1 MFKKRKKKQRPSI
14 CLPPPTPQH
23 PFVEN
28 WISLPTSGPTAPPPP
43 PPPPPFGRSA
53 LGESKNAP
61 GKEREGISLMK
72 KKI

>member
-28 WISLPTSGPTAPPPP
+28 WISLPTSGPTAPPPHATLP
-43 PPPPPFGRSA
+43 KRDGQIA
-53 LGESKNAP
+53 
-61 GKEREGISLMK
+61 
-72 KKI
+72 